1 MNIKQ
6 SIASLIILLGVLFSA
21 FNVSAA
27 QPTYSASD
35 VAAYPNCNLS
45 LGKRVNPYSYVSCYE
60 NKFVNYKDFYT
71 TSCSIESSKFS
82 LMIICNTT
90 SPSYPRYHAATFL
103 HRTAKCP
110 ADHERVEDGD
120 GYTCEPIVPACEFGE
135 NPDGTCMDACQF
147 KQSIDDKQSLHW
159 SAYVY
164 GEQVTGACY
173 GDFGATRCELERIP
187 NDTTLCTDVD
197 SGEFTQ
203 NTRCHGKF
211 QFTGNQC
218 DGGTLFWGKDGP
230 DTPIIP
236 DDPIHDPDDPT
247 GDIEDPSVLPDGS
260 TNTVNPPDTDA
271 EPEVEDPDTDESTD
285 KGVVSAI
292 KGLNS
297 DVNKAL
303 NALNVDLNQS
313 SADIQNQIIALN
325 ASMVTNTQAIQK
337 QQINDNKIYENTKAL
352 IQQANGD
359 ITTAVNRNTN
369 SVREV
374 VKGLDDLQT
383 TNADGFAE
391 LSDKLDEL
399 KPCEPT
405 EENNYC
411 ENPHGLG
418 SDYVGDVLTQ
428 ADKAVSGA
436 MSSYEKTVTDAAND
450 LIEKNL
456 TAESEGHINAI
467 SDSFLSV
474 LPKPTPCMNLSLPT
488 LGGGRA
494 SISCEFSQKLKMII
508 SILIYIYTI
517 KTLVE
522 ILLTE
527 VTPVPSNKPGS
538 GRYY

>member
-21 FNVSAA
+21 FSVSAA
-27 QPTYSASD
+27 QPTYKVSD
-35 VAAYPNCNLS
+35 VSAYPDCKLL
-45 LGKRVNPYSYVSCYE
+45 LGMRVNPASYVSCYE
-60 NKFVNYKDFYT
+60 NKFVNYKDFSTKSCYLRHGKYVVDIMCHT
-71 TSCSIESSKFS
+71 TSASWP
-82 LMIICNTT
+82 L
-90 SPSYPRYHAATFL
+90 YRAAGFFQNS
-103 HRTAKCP
+103 AQCP
-110 ADHERVEDGD
+110 PDYEKVEDG
-120 GYTCEPIVPACEFGE
+120 YVVSCEPIVPACEFGE

-147 KQSIDDKQSLHW
+147 KQSINDTQSLHW

-164 GEQVTGACY
+164 GEQVTGACF
-173 GDFGATRCELERIP
+173 GDFGATRCEVERIP
-187 NDTTLCTDVD
+187 NDSTLCTDVD

-211 QFTGNQC
+211 QFTGKQC

-247 GDIEDPSVLPDGS
+247 GDIEDPSVLPDDS
-260 TNTVNPPDTDA
+260 TNTVNPPNTGDVPD
-271 EPEVEDPDTDESTD
+271 VEDPDTDESTD
-285 KGVVSAI
+285 KGVVNAI

-303 NALNVDLNQS
+303 HALNVDLNQS

-369 SVREV
+369 SVGEV

-391 LSDKLDEL
+391 LSDKLDDL

-436 MSSYEKTVTDAAND
+436 MNSYEKTVTDAAND

>member
-71 TSCSIESSKFS
+71 KSCSIESSKFA

-110 ADHERVEDGD
+110 ADHERIEDGD

-337 QQINDNKIYENTKAL
+337 QQINDNKIYENT
-352 IQQANGD
+352 
-359 ITTAVNRNTN
+359 
-369 SVREV
+369 
-374 VKGLDDLQT
+374 
-383 TNADGFAE
+383 
-391 LSDKLDEL
+391 
-399 KPCEPT
+399 
-405 EENNYC
+405 
-411 ENPHGLG
+411 
-418 SDYVGDVLTQ
+418 
-428 ADKAVSGA
+428 
-436 MSSYEKTVTDAAND
+436 
-450 LIEKNL
+450 
-456 TAESEGHINAI
+456 
-467 SDSFLSV
+467 
-474 LPKPTPCMNLSLPT
+474 
-488 LGGGRA
+488 
-494 SISCEFSQKLKMII
+494 
-508 SILIYIYTI
+508 
-517 KTLVE
+517 
-522 ILLTE
+522 
-527 VTPVPSNKPGS
+527 
-538 GRYY
+538 

>member
-1 MNIKQ
+1 MSIKQ
-6 SIASLIILLGVLFSA
+6 SIAALLVLMSVSFSA
-21 FNVSAA
+21 SADEDK
-27 QPTYSASD
+27 Y
-35 VAAYPNCNLS
+35 Y
-45 LGKRVNPYSYVSCYE
+45 RVNSTDNCKQGNIQAGTLEALGAKWAVEGCFSDIVKPCTFTHANVYRQKLYCDSTVSGYGTYQVEYQVIFATCPEGYVRDDQSGNCE
-60 NKFVNYKDFYT
+60 
-71 TSCSIESSKFS
+71 
-82 LMIICNTT
+82 L
-90 SPSYPRYHAATFL
+90 P
-103 HRTAKCP
+103 P
-110 ADHERVEDGD
+110 A
-120 GYTCEPIVPACEFGE
+120 TCEELKAKDAPAPTF
-135 NPDGTCMDACQF
+135 
-147 KQSIDDKQSLHW
+147 
-159 SAYVY
+159 
-164 GEQVTGACY
+164 
-173 GDFGATRCELERIP
+173 
-187 NDTTLCTDVD
+187 
-197 SGEFTQ
+197 
-203 NTRCHGKF
+203 
-211 QFTGNQC
+211 
-218 DGGTLFWGKDGP
+218 
-230 DTPIIP
+230 IP
-236 DDPIHDPDDPT
+236 DDGQAMTATRYYCDINRMCEAQQSYFASAGDLVKENYYTGNECVGSAEDYTNDPYYPPVTEPDSPDPEDPTHNPDDPT
-247 GDIEDPSVLPDGS
+247 VGEIVDPSPLPDS
-260 TNTVNPPDTDA
+260 SNNTVAPDET
-271 EPEVEDPDTDESTD
+271 EPEAEVEDPLNDPNIDPTATDTA
-285 KGVVSAI
+285 VVSSI

-313 SADIQNQIIALN
+313 SADIQNQIIALKG
-325 ASMVTNTQAIQK
+325 SMVTNTQAIQK

-369 SVREV
+369 SVGEV

-391 LSDKLDEL
+391 LSDKLDDL

-436 MSSYEKTVTDAAND
+436 MNSYEKTVTDAAKD

-488 LGGGRA
+488 LGGGSA